1 MLNLFVILRL
11 SVNFIVNFEYIYRI
25 NLHLLSRQMVVQSQL
40 LKCFFNELIEMLVSC
55 AEYII

>member
-25 NLHLLSRQMVVQSQL
+25 NLHFLSRQMVVQSQQ
-40 LKCFFNELIEMLVSC
+40 LKCFFNELIEMPV
-55 AEYII
+55 